1 MKMKMAQEKNREQ
14 TVSKKI
20 GVAFAALLSLIYSGL
35 LTYYF
40 YTEQTAA
47 AELEKDGKY
56 TCIYEEKMTGVQKT
70 STDIAP
76 MWLNW
81 MTTAF
86 ICYAILSAIAIFAI
100 IGAFLPA
107 LRIVAGCCVCCA
119 QIFALVVTIGLTIV
133 RLSDQGEFCV
143 SKAGE
148 LLPNGNERVSIEFKD
163 DGEFLKKAITFMW
176 CLGCLHCCCLS
187 IGLAPI

>member
-20 GVAFAALLSLIYSGL
+20 GVAFAALLSLVYSGL

-56 TCIYEEKMTGVQKT
+56 TCIYETKMTGVQQT
-70 STDIAP
+70 NTDIAP

-133 RLSDQGEFCV
+133 RFSE
-143 SKAGE
+143 
-148 LLPNGNERVSIEFKD
+148 
-163 DGEFLKKAITFMW
+163 
-176 CLGCLHCCCLS
+176 
-187 IGLAPI
+187 